1 MTEFSAPPQVLLTA
15 STDKFCFIQLRCAL
29 FASGQFSG
37 ILASNFSNQR
47 SITSCKVEVS
57 SHHDL
62 AAITSL
68 DVHAD

>member
-15 STDKFCFIQLRCAL
+15 STDKFCFIQLR
-29 FASGQFSG
+29 
-37 ILASNFSNQR
+37 
-47 SITSCKVEVS
+47 ITSCKVEVS